1 MMLPP
6 DWRLTGTLVIVN
18 ILELCI
24 RCYQLGSVDDAA
36 TGLETDWYTC
46 DCEYTRALY
55 QVCKQSRLGVIS
67 YQLGSVDDA
76 ATGLETDW
84 YTCDCEYTR
93 AMYQVLLVRVSR

>member
-6 DWRLTGTLVIVN
+6 DWRPTGTLVIVN

-46 DCEYTRALY
+46 DCVNILELCIR
-55 QVCKQSRLGVIS
+55 C

-84 YTCDCEYTR
+84 YTCDCEYTL

>member
-1 MMLPP
+1 MMLPPDWSTLVIVNILELCIVLGVISQGQQMMLPP

-24 RCYQLGSVDDAA
+24 RRYQLGSVDDAA

-46 DCEYTRALY
+46 DCEYTL
-55 QVCKQSRLGVIS
+55 
-67 YQLGSVDDA
+67 
-76 ATGLETDW
+76 
-84 YTCDCEYTR
+84 

>member
-1 MMLPP
+1 MMLYDAP

-24 RCYQLGSVDDAA
+24 RRYQLGSVDDAATGLETDWYTCDCEYTRAMYYTCYQLGSVDDAA

-55 QVCKQSRLGVIS
+55 QV
-67 YQLGSVDDA
+67 
-76 ATGLETDW
+76 
-84 YTCDCEYTR
+84 
-93 AMYQVLLVRVSR
+93 LLVRVSR

>member
-46 DCEYTRALY
+46 DCEYTRAMY
-55 QVCKQSRLGVIS
+55 QVLLVSQVVIVNI
-67 YQLGSVDDA
+67 LELSVDDA